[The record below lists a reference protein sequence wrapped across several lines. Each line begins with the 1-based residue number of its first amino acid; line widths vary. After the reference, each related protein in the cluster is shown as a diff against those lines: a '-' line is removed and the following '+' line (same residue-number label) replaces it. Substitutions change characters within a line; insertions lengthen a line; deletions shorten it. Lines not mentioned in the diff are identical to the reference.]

1 MIPSW
6 TATLETNASY
16 RNVSTVNL
24 HHINLKF
31 YDNFSPHF
39 FFFFFFTKRQKK
51 FRSKFFLYRAG
62 LYYIYNS
69 AVITIMSLKVY
80 SRTRITCLM
89 ILEIVVSITFSLLY
103 TCGWHVQT
111 FFFNT
116 FLVLLVFVHGAVFFL
131 SFFLFLMIMI
141 ISYNSRHI
149 IRTMTNPYYIFY
161 PIIIIIIIKKLN
173 YEISKFN
180 S

>member
-16 RNVSTVNL
+16 QNVSIVNL

-31 YDNFSPHF
+31 YDNLSPHF
-39 FFFFFFTKRQKK
+39 FFFFFTKSQKK

-69 AVITIMSLKVY
+69 AVITIINMSLKVY

-131 SFFLFLMIMI
+131 SFFFFCFWWLWLSHIIAGILFEPWPIHI
-141 ISYNSRHI
+141 ISSI
-149 IRTMTNPYYIFY
+149 QLLLFYY
-161 PIIIIIIIKKLN
+161 
-173 YEISKFN
+173 
-180 S
+180 